1 MYNIDVTKLSRD
13 YVISPLKNGEIL
25 CAEDLYYLVIE
36 LNLPIKQIATYLNRG
51 VKYVYRAQKT
61 HNIYKT
67 QQQKNACYKN
77 TCQQKYGVDNTSKLT
92 QVRQQIKDSW
102 NNLDEEQKQQII
114 TKRASTWNSSSVEHK
129 KHKTQALKQ
138 TWETKDKQIFSQTI
152 KLQKQQRSEQ
162 EKLTTSNKL
171 RQMWNNRSAEDRN
184 KIKCKIK
191 STWNNKTAQEKK
203 IITDKFKNKLP
214 QTLQKTYNT
223 KKLNKT
229 FNKSKCENEIHSLLQ
244 TLYTNVQTQYKC
256 EKYPFACDFFI
267 PELNLYIEYQGTW
280 THGGQP
286 FDSQDIG
293 CQLKLQKWIE
303 KAKTSKFYENAI
315 KNWTITDVQK
325 RNIAKN
331 NELKYM
337 EFFTM
342 DEFYMWFN
350 QQQGASR

>member
-1 MYNIDVTKLSRD
+1 M
-13 YVISPLKNGEIL
+13 
-25 CAEDLYYLVIE
+25 
-36 LNLPIKQIATYLNRG
+36 
-51 VKYVYRAQKT
+51 
-61 HNIYKT
+61 
-67 QQQKNACYKN
+67 
-77 TCQQKYGVDNTSKLT
+77 DNTSKLT

-214 QTLQKTYNT
+214 KYYEKIANKKMEKISIWNARKRIKKAIEIFGITEVYAYNANFDYNIFVLIKQEDNDYFLKIKKSTIKTT
-223 KKLNKT
+223 KFK
-229 FNKSKCENEIHSLLQ
+229 
-244 TLYTNVQTQYKC
+244 
-256 EKYPFACDFFI
+256 
-267 PELNLYIEYQGTW
+267 
-280 THGGQP
+280 
-286 FDSQDIG
+286 
-293 CQLKLQKWIE
+293 
-303 KAKTSKFYENAI
+303 
-315 KNWTITDVQK
+315 
-325 RNIAKN
+325 
-331 NELKYM
+331 
-337 EFFTM
+337 
-342 DEFYMWFN
+342 
-350 QQQGASR
+350 